1 MRPIDPSSAETRLQ
15 QLQAITDAALSRMS
29 DEDLLGELL
38 ERLREIL
45 KVDTAV
51 VLLLDHSSRQLVATA
66 ARGLEE
72 EVRQSVR
79 VPVGKGF
86 AGRVAA
92 ERRPV
97 RIENVE
103 PRSVVNPLLVRR
115 GLCSL
120 LGVPLLVGDNLLGVL
135 HVGSLT
141 TRRFTDDE
149 TELVR
154 LAADRAA
161 LAAQSLRSGA
171 ERAAARELQR
181 SLVPAALPAIDGVEM
196 AGRYSPGAASVGG
209 DWYDVFQL
217 PSGELGVVIGDVA
230 GQGLRAAA
238 IMGRM
243 RSALRA
249 YSLESLD
256 PAEVLDRL
264 DRKMQHFE
272 PGAIATVL
280 YAVCHPELKW
290 ACVASAGHWPP
301 VLAAPGKASALID
314 LSPDVLIGVDRPGT
328 ARTGLRRGDGR
339 ARRPGDRTRRH
350 RPAHAAARPLLEP
363 VGDVRFAGEQ
373 YGEVF
378 ELDIAVLRG
387 SPQYLECLVGRE
399 ATARHQDACGLTD
412 DGAAADR
419 FAELD
424 GLVPGFGETLCGAG
438 GGQGQRGVGGQQE
451 GEIAVVVAE
460 AVAAP
465 GVDVEGT
472 AERWG
477 LRAGQ

>member
-1 MRPIDPSSAETRLQ
+1 MALTTVERQVAAICLCKATKCGRRTGSPPRVLIMRRSIPGTPRPARARVWSVMSLINPSSAETRLQ
-15 QLQAITDAALSRMS
+15 QLQAITDAALSRMR

-72 EVRQSVR
+72 EVRQSAR

-103 PRSVVNPLLVRR
+103 ITSVVNPLLVRR

-135 HVGSLT
+135 HAGSLT

-181 SLVPAALPAIDGVEM
+181 SLVPTALPTIDGLEM

-217 PSGELGVVIGDVA
+217 PSGQLGVVIGDVA
-230 GQGLRAAA
+230 GQGLQAAV

-249 YSLESLD
+249 YSLESPD

-290 ACVASAGHWPP
+290 ARIASAGHWPP
-301 VLAAPGKASALID
+301 VLAAPGNASALID
-314 LSPDVLIGVDRPGT
+314 LPPDVLIGVDGT
-328 ARTGLRRGDGR
+328 PKRRSH
-339 ARRPGDRTRRH
+339 TVEI
-350 RPAHAAARPLLEP
+350 PAGGMLC
-363 VGDVRFAGEQ
+363 F
-373 YGEVF
+373 Y
-378 ELDIAVLRG
+378 
-387 SPQYLECLVGRE
+387 
-399 ATARHQDACGLTD
+399 T
-412 DGAAADR
+412 
-419 FAELD
+419 D
-424 GLVPGFGETLCGAG
+424 GLVERRDSRIEANLARLCASIAPGPPEQVCAAVMAELVGQETV
-438 GGQGQRGVGGQQE
+438 RDD
-451 GEIAVVVAE
+451 IALLTLRRAPIE
-460 AVAAP
+460 EQKPTPAAP
-465 GVDVEGT
+465 NRG
-472 AERWG
+472 
-477 LRAGQ
+477 